1 MVVHEKNKEE
11 RRRDQMQKNRRHL
24 YEGMYVFD
32 GTLSEDASQKAL
44 ERITAGIEQKGGAV
58 EKVHNMGRKKLA
70 YTIRGVKQGYYFLV
84 YFSLGPDT
92 VKELWKEYH
101 LNEDLLR
108 YLTKQTT
115 EVLETLE
122 FSPLKPTE

>member
-1 MVVHEKNKEE
+1 
-11 RRRDQMQKNRRHL
+11 MQKNRRHL